1 MTENELSKIV
11 FALGLKMHKRLDD
24 GLFERVYDECLF
36 YELRK
41 LGLEIDKQKVYPI
54 VYDDLLI
61 ENAFRIDMIIENKLI
76 LEIKAV
82 EFINDTHKAQLLT
95 YLKMTGCRLGTLI
108 NFRTDVF
115 KNGVKRV
122 VNGLQD

>member
-1 MTENELSKIV
+1 
-11 FALGLKMHKRLDD
+11 
-24 GLFERVYDECLF
+24 
-36 YELRK
+36 
-41 LGLEIDKQKVYPI
+41 
-54 VYDDLLI
+54 
-61 ENAFRIDMIIENKLI
+61 MIIENKLI

-95 YLKMTGCRLGTLI
+95 YLKMTGCRLGMLI